1 MSLSGYEPLALNAK
15 RLEVLCKKDR
25 CVMNQ
30 LRRRREEGRLIEW
43 RSYQISGS
51 PQMLEGIEEVLRRLM
66 RVSGQDE
73 TQIVSV
79 VFRGACAVK
88 LGMQSL
94 GSWEDLEDES
104 EPLPESL
111 QEAPEFCSVVWIDR
125 QS

>member
-1 MSLSGYEPLALNAK
+1 
-15 RLEVLCKKDR
+15 
-25 CVMNQ
+25 MNQ

-88 LGMQSL
+88 LEMQSL
-94 GSWEDLEDES
+94 GSWEDLEEES
-104 EPLPESL
+104 EPLPESFR
-111 QEAPEFCSVVWIDR
+111 EAPEFCSVVWIDR